1 MTSQPHPNPATRVCS
16 KKALSR
22 KEGAK
27 KTGNRYVGEF
37 FIASGQSKWQ
47 IIIVQMSWGLTSEM
61 IAYAKTI

>member
-27 KTGNRYVGEF
+27 KLATGMLESFLLQVVSLND
-37 FIASGQSKWQ
+37 K
-47 IIIVQMSWGLTSEM
+47 LL
-61 IAYAKTI
+61 